1 MMGGSR
7 LVTSYC
13 RCQCY
18 KTFLFVTEK
27 EASPSILVS
36 YLQVKARNLTQRG
49 APESLSTRV
58 GNSIRLD

>member
-1 MMGGSR
+1 MMGGFR

-36 YLQVKARNLTQRG
+36 YLQIKARSLIQRG
-49 APESLSTRV
+49 APERHSTRV
-58 GNSIRLD
+58 GNGIRLD